1 MKKVIL
7 WFFLC
12 CKRYLKRIPFLLL
25 LAALPLT
32 ALAASRMENGKD
44 GTVRIAVCCLDPEPA
59 SLGNRLK
66 ENLLARDTGLF
77 SFIHAKMN
85 SRYGTMWP
93 PERQS
98 ADI

>member
-12 CKRYLKRIPFLLL
+12 SKRYLKRIPFLLL

-44 GTVRIAVCCLDPEPA
+44 GTVRIL
-59 SLGNRLK
+59 SL
-66 ENLLARDTGLF
+66 
-77 SFIHAKMN
+77 IH
-85 SRYGTMWP
+85 
-93 PERQS
+93 
-98 ADI
+98 I

>member
-32 ALAASRMENGKD
+32 ALAAREG
-44 GTVRIAVCCLDPEPA
+44 
-59 SLGNRLK
+59 
-66 ENLLARDTGLF
+66 
-77 SFIHAKMN
+77 
-85 SRYGTMWP
+85 RYGTDRRLLSGSRAGQPGKPVKGESPGPGYGTVLFLSM
-93 PERQS
+93 RK
-98 ADI
+98 

>member
-32 ALAASRMENGKD
+32 ALAASYPGWRA
-44 GTVRIAVCCLDPEPA
+44 RIATMPRY
-59 SLGNRLK
+59 GQTR
-66 ENLLARDTGLF
+66 TGLVEDAAVVIGAAVIVGLVGGAGGRG
-77 SFIHAKMN
+77 SQ
-85 SRYGTMWP
+85 R
-93 PERQS
+93 
-98 ADI
+98 

>member
-44 GTVRIAVCCLDPEPA
+44 GTVRIPSAVWIQSRPA
-59 SLGNRLK
+59 W
-66 ENLLARDTGLF
+66 ETG
-77 SFIHAKMN
+77 
-85 SRYGTMWP
+85 
-93 PERQS
+93 
-98 ADI
+98 

>member
-32 ALAASRMENGKD
+32 ALAASRMENGKG

-59 SLGNRLK
+59 SLGNRDCSL
-66 ENLLARDTGLF
+66 
-77 SFIHAKMN
+77 FIHVKMN

-93 PERQS
+93 PGRQS

>member
-44 GTVRIAVCCLDPEPA
+44 GTVRIAV
-59 SLGNRLK
+59 
-66 ENLLARDTGLF
+66 F
-77 SFIHAKMN
+77 SFRSMRLTSPFICRTTRFLTRITPFLSTYKRP
-85 SRYGTMWP
+85 SS
-93 PERQS
+93 EE
-98 ADI
+98 

>member
-44 GTVRIAVCCLDPEPA
+44 GTDR
-59 SLGNRLK
+59 RL
-66 ENLLARDTGLF
+66 LSG
-77 SFIHAKMN
+77 
-85 SRYGTMWP
+85 SRAGQPGKPVKGESPGPGYGTVLFLSM
-93 PERQS
+93 RK
-98 ADI
+98 